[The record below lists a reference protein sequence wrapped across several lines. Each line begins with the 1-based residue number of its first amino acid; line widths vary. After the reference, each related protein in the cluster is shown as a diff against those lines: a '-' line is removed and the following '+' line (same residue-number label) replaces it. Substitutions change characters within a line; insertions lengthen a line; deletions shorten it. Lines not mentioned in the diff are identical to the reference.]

1 MSQALL
7 YHAFHVQGYRCVN
20 WEFDEHRVLMHLEP
34 QEHRVCCPQCN
45 SRKVI
50 RRGSKTRWI
59 KNVPIQSDL
68 TWLVVEIPRVEC
80 RECGAVQQIKTGLAE
95 EKRSYTH
102 ALARYVVELCGFM
115 TLQGVANH
123 LGIHWDLVKEI
134 HKDHLHRHF
143 SEPNLNGL
151 RRLAID
157 EIHLGKKLW
166 KTIVLDLDSGAIVF
180 VGDGKKGS
188 VLRPFFQ
195 RLKRAKARIE
205 AVAVDFGKAYIAAVR
220 RHLPDAVLVFDRF
233 HLVKLFNQKL
243 TQIRRDTYHHASEK
257 LQKKVLK
264 GTRWLLLKRPENLD
278 DKRGERQR
286 LEEALRLNEGLATAY
301 YLKEDL
307 CQFWEQKSKEA
318 ARRHLQQWYQDMLA
332 SGVRLL
338 QDLARFVLAHQ
349 DGLLAWYDHPI
360 STGPLEGTNRKIRTL
375 QATHYGFRDQE
386 YFVLRLY
393 SLHRTRYALVG

>member
-220 RHLPDAVLVFDRF
+220 RHLPGAVLVFDRF

-257 LQKKVLK
+257 LQKKMLK
-264 GTRWLLLKRPENLD
+264 GTR
-278 DKRGERQR
+278 
-286 LEEALRLNEGLATAY
+286 
-301 YLKEDL
+301 
-307 CQFWEQKSKEA
+307 
-318 ARRHLQQWYQDMLA
+318 
-332 SGVRLL
+332 
-338 QDLARFVLAHQ
+338 
-349 DGLLAWYDHPI
+349 
-360 STGPLEGTNRKIRTL
+360 
-375 QATHYGFRDQE
+375 
-386 YFVLRLY
+386 
-393 SLHRTRYALVG
+393 